1 MAHLAVRYGVSV
13 RRACEATGFPRS
25 THQYRARHASQEPLR
40 MRLRELA
47 TSRVRYGYRRLHV
60 LLRREGWAINVKRVY
75 RLYGL
80 ERLRKRI
87 GKPVKDV
94 AELGHVILNDVKSFV
109 GGHPQSDDMC
119 LVCFGRV

>member
-1 MAHLAVRYGVSV
+1 LGRNEFLAAFTDGFS
-13 RRACEATGFPRS
+13 EALN
-25 THQYRARHASQEPLR
+25 ANNE
-40 MRLRELA
+40 
-47 TSRVRYGYRRLHV
+47 
-60 LLRREGWAINVKRVY
+60 
-75 RLYGL
+75 LYGL

-87 GKPVKDV
+87 GSPMKDV